1 MRAKPGYISCQ
12 GEGEVAALRSGGF
25 PPVARTVGPGCDVR
39 LVLVAQLHG
48 DGSLLRSAMG
58 QNTKKIIKK
67 NNGIMG
73 NFTKTGR
80 KKIYLQIAI
89 M

>member
-12 GEGEVAALRSGGF
+12 GEGEVATLRSCGF
-25 PPVARTVGPGCDVR
+25 PPVARTVGPGSAVR

-58 QNTKKIIKK
+58 QNKENYKEK
-67 NNGIMG
+67 
-73 NFTKTGR
+73 
-80 KKIYLQIAI
+80 
-89 M
+89 